1 MDELA
6 KKHRLAPQAM
16 RVIDGET
23 RDVLVGAVDELDAD
37 VVVIGAVAR
46 GALKRLALGS
56 TAERVLDFVPC
67 DLLIVKPA

>member
-1 MDELA
+1 
-6 KKHRLAPQAM
+6 M

-23 RDVLVGAVDELDAD
+23 REVLVGTVDELDAD
-37 VVVIGAVAR
+37 VVVIGAVSR

-67 DLLIVKPA
+67 DLLIVKPAQD